1 MIFCHQFRSFDW
13 ESVDIEAPLSAL
25 LDPTG
30 ASSQRNAANWGT
42 LCIIK
47 LRSGVFN
54 LCCGFTVMPV
64 KPSDHA
70 SNIFNPCRCHCAEES
85 GKAGVTWDI
94 HTLKGGV
101 TSHPA
106 LQCSYSQVC
115 EMFGHPTTLL
125 DPGLQSAARR
135 PATLCRLHWKQH
147 SASFLAFDSTR
158 TSRHQRRPGFSE
170 AHQRLAAECSH
181 PQGPK
186 LFRPGMCLDLFGC
199 ILMYLLEKWRRKNMK
214 EC

>member
-1 MIFCHQFRSFDW
+1 MIQQIQKSHMDLSWIYPRFRIAEKETGSNSRDVRWFFLPPIRWFDW
-13 ESVDIEAPLSAL
+13 EESVDIEAPLSAL

-70 SNIFNPCRCHCAEES
+70 SNIFNPCRCPCAEES

-94 HTLKGGV
+94 HTLKRWRHIASSAPMLG
-101 TSHPA
+101 
-106 LQCSYSQVC
+106 QVC

-125 DPGLQSAARR
+125 DPGLQSAAILRLS
-135 PATLCRLHWKQH
+135 ADFTAALCVTPREAQ
-147 SASFLAFDSTR
+147 SISDF
-158 TSRHQRRPGFSE
+158 SRF
-170 AHQRLAAECSH
+170 
-181 PQGPK
+181 
-186 LFRPGMCLDLFGC
+186 
-199 ILMYLLEKWRRKNMK
+199 
-214 EC
+214 

>member
-1 MIFCHQFRSFDW
+1 MIRLRIGGPYWWTLRLRFRLFW
-13 ESVDIEAPLSAL
+13 TLLVQAVNEMLPIEAPS
-25 LDPTG
+25 
-30 ASSQRNAANWGT
+30 
-42 LCIIK
+42 IK

-70 SNIFNPCRCHCAEES
+70 SNIFNPCRCPCAEES

-106 LQCSYSQVC
+106 AAMLQCSYCQVC

-125 DPGLQSAARR
+125 DPGLQSAARH
-135 PATLCRLHWKQH
+135 PATLCRLH
-147 SASFLAFDSTR
+147 
-158 TSRHQRRPGFSE
+158 
-170 AHQRLAAECSH
+170 
-181 PQGPK
+181 
-186 LFRPGMCLDLFGC
+186 
-199 ILMYLLEKWRRKNMK
+199 
-214 EC
+214 